1 MRRECDALR
10 LEIGPLRTRTLSRT
24 RTLGPLRTLTLPLT
38 LALALTL
45 ALTLALARTLTQTL
59 GPLRERC
66 TQQQDAS
73 RELVGIRDELVA
85 QLHAQRA
92 ARRTE
97 LTLTLAQALALA
109 CGRGA
114 VAVRWCAPRRA

>member
-10 LEIGPLRTRTLSRT
+10 LEI
-24 RTLGPLRTLTLPLT
+24 
-38 LALALTL
+38 
-45 ALTLALARTLTQTL
+45 

-97 LTLTLAQALALA
+97 LTLTLALALALA
-109 CGRGA
+109 LTLTL
-114 VAVRWCAPRRA
+114 P